1 MVINM
6 SGKLPEQC
14 CSILASTGELI
25 VIKRGERGYYR
36 SEWNTDSREENKNIA
51 DFANRR
57 MGITP
62 AQLEAMVCGSMC
74 GWDIPGAQPQFYLD
88 MATREKSVAI
98 TGHIKHPVLSTY
110 FPVKGHLHTYRIMG
124 TEVHYIDLASM
135 PQMML
140 EEQLGYTYCPELVTG
155 KPMIPVTYQQGQNGS
170 YTLHLEI
177 GAFES
182 MKVEDEGY
190 TVMVAALVGNRE
202 IALGFNPKAPHRY
215 ATWERM
221 PERSSSSAHR
231 YHNGKY
237 YEQYADAMQD
247 CENRI
252 AAAYARYCRT
262 PHKNHKHKDSTGRER

>member
-1 MVINM
+1 M

-36 SEWNTDSREENKNIA
+36 SEWNTDSREENKHIA

-74 GWDIPGAQPQFYLD
+74 GWDVPGAQPQFYLD

-124 TEVHYIDLASM
+124 TEVHYIDLSSM
-135 PQMML
+135 PKMML
-140 EEQLGYTYCPELVTG
+140 EERLGYTYCPELVTG

-177 GAFES
+177 GAFQS
-182 MKVEDEGY
+182 MKVEHEGY
-190 TVMVAALVGNRE
+190 TVMVAAQVGSRE
-202 IALGFNPKAPHRY
+202 IALGFSPKAPHRY

-262 PHKNHKHKDSTGRER
+262 PHKNHKHKDSIGRER

>member
-1 MVINM
+1 
-6 SGKLPEQC
+6 
-14 CSILASTGELI
+14 
-25 VIKRGERGYYR
+25 
-36 SEWNTDSREENKNIA
+36 
-51 DFANRR
+51 
-57 MGITP
+57 
-62 AQLEAMVCGSMC
+62 
-74 GWDIPGAQPQFYLD
+74 
-88 MATREKSVAI
+88 
-98 TGHIKHPVLSTY
+98 
-110 FPVKGHLHTYRIMG
+110 
-124 TEVHYIDLASM
+124 
-135 PQMML
+135 MML

-177 GAFES
+177 GAFQS
-182 MKVEDEGY
+182 MKVEHEGY
-190 TVMVAALVGNRE
+190 TVMVAAQVGSRE
-202 IALGFNPKAPHRY
+202 IALGFSPKAPHRY

-262 PHKNHKHKDSTGRER
+262 PHKNHKHKDSIGRER